1 MKLFAKIL
9 TAIALLTGFAS
20 VNAPV
25 QAQEVQKIVAIVND
39 DVISGYDV
47 IQRINLNIFMAGLPA
62 NNRTRQQLVP
72 SVIKTLID
80 DQLKLQEAKRR
91 NTEASDQEINRAI
104 EQFEQRFNIRPGKFE
119 EALAT
124 IRVDPET
131 VIHQIRATI
140 GWDKLIRRRIVPR
153 INVTEAE
160 IKSKQ
165 EELRANK
172 GKNEYRIR
180 EIFLP
185 IEVASK
191 EPEIRQNAENLAGQL
206 KQGANFARVA
216 AQFSE
221 GPTAANGGL
230 VGWQMAEE
238 MAPEI
243 ARSVAKLEPG
253 KISEPIRTRDGYYIV
268 AVEDIRKILGESSSD
283 ALMELAQIVVP
294 LKPAEDN
301 NRKDSQT
308 QLAKTVSS
316 FVNGCE
322 YLQDMASEMVNN
334 ESGKMG
340 RVQLSN
346 LPDKFRNLVENL
358 EEGEASD
365 PFLDE
370 DKYRIFIVC
379 NRTDTRMQSDSE
391 EAIRQLIGN
400 KRIEARARRY
410 LNDLRREASI
420 ESR

>member
-1 MKLFAKIL
+1 MKLFAKLISAFAVITGIAFSIL
-9 TAIALLTGFAS
+9 
-20 VNAPV
+20 PV

-91 NTEASDQEINRAI
+91 NTEATDQEINRGI
-104 EQFEQRFNIRPGKFE
+104 ELFEQRFKIIPGKFE

-131 VIHQIRATI
+131 VIHQIRASI

-153 INVTEAE
+153 VNVTENE

-172 GKNEYRIR
+172 GKNEYRLR

-191 EPEIRQNAENLAGQL
+191 EPEIRENATNLSGQL
-206 KQGANFARVA
+206 KQGANFSRVA
-216 AQFSE
+216 AQFSD
-221 GPTAANGGL
+221 GPSAANGGL
-230 VGWQMAEE
+230 VGWQMAED

-243 ARSVAKLEPG
+243 ASAVIRMDPG
-253 KISEPIRTRDGYYIV
+253 NISDPIRTRDGYYIV
-268 AVEDIRKILGESSSD
+268 EVEDIRKILGESSSD
-283 ALMELAQIVVP
+283 ALLELAQIVLP
-294 LKPAEDN
+294 LKPAEEN
-301 NRKDSQT
+301 NLKDSQIA
-308 QLAKTVSS
+308 LAKTVSK
-316 FVNGCE
+316 FTNGCE
-322 YLQDMASEMVNN
+322 NLDVMTSEMVNN

-346 LPDKFRNLVENL
+346 LPDHIRGLVEDL
-358 EEGEASD
+358 EKGKASE
-365 PFLDE
+365 PYLDN
-370 DKYRIFIVC
+370 DQYRVFIVC
-379 NRTDTRMQSDSE
+379 DRTDTRKQSDSE
-391 EAIRQLIGN
+391 DAIRQLIGN
-400 KRIEARARRY
+400 KRIESRARRY

-420 ESR
+420 ETR

>member
-1 MKLFAKIL
+1 MKLFAKLISAFAVITGIAFSIL
-9 TAIALLTGFAS
+9 
-20 VNAPV
+20 PV

-91 NTEASDQEINRAI
+91 NTEATDQEINRGI
-104 EQFEQRFNIRPGKFE
+104 ELFEQRFKIIPGKFE

-131 VIHQIRATI
+131 VIHQIRASI

-153 INVTEAE
+153 VNVTENE

-172 GKNEYRIR
+172 GKNEYRLR

-191 EPEIRQNAENLAGQL
+191 EPEIRENATNLSGQL
-206 KQGANFARVA
+206 KQGANFSRVA
-216 AQFSE
+216 AQFSD
-221 GPTAANGGL
+221 GPSAANGGL
-230 VGWQMAEE
+230 VGWQMAED

-243 ARSVAKLEPG
+243 ASAVIRMDPG
-253 KISEPIRTRDGYYIV
+253 NISDPIRTRDGYYIV
-268 AVEDIRKILGESSSD
+268 EVEDIRKILGESSSD
-283 ALMELAQIVVP
+283 ALLELAQIVLP
-294 LKPAEDN
+294 LKPAEEN
-301 NRKDSQT
+301 NLKDSQIA
-308 QLAKTVSS
+308 LAKTVSK
-316 FVNGCE
+316 FTNGCE
-322 YLQDMASEMVNN
+322 NLDVMTSEMVNN

-346 LPDKFRNLVENL
+346 LPDHIRGLVEDL
-358 EEGEASD
+358 EKGKASE
-365 PFLDE
+365 PYLDN
-370 DKYRIFIVC
+370 DQYRVFIVC
-379 NRTDTRMQSDSE
+379 DRTDTRKQSDSD

-400 KRIEARARRY
+400 KRIESRARRY
-410 LNDLRREASI
+410 MNDLRREASI
-420 ESR
+420 ETR